1 MKKKKNSMMKYFDL
15 NLNEFVFDVINHL
28 IQLIVVFLNV
38 FSLKYFHLFH
48 DSKIFVDLNIHYQD
62 VSLKIYYLELISM
75 IIFKNL
81 MMLIIRFDYLLKKQ
95 NRSIEHKSIFY
106 LLKSVNESWSAAIAF
121 FSINA
126 EIIKWKKIKDKK
138 SLTFNNHHHTFN
150 ISHFTS

>member
-15 NLNEFVFDVINHL
+15 NLNEFVFDVMNHL

-95 NRSIEHKSIFY
+95 NQSIEHQSIFY
-106 LLKSVNESWSAAIAF
+106 LLKSVNES
-121 FSINA
+121 
-126 EIIKWKKIKDKK
+126 
-138 SLTFNNHHHTFN
+138 
-150 ISHFTS
+150 